1 MSADDARVHAY
12 LDDVARML
20 GSIDPADR
28 AEILAGLRE
37 HIDAAVADR
46 PRPVDDEAVQQ
57 VLAELGP
64 PDRVAAAALS
74 DLSPA
79 PLQAPAAAVG
89 SAPRPALTQSWVPVT
104 VGLLTALSAGLYLVI
119 FAASVGLLAVQEQ
132 QAVAP
137 AGATAVIHGGATAY
151 GAASFHGPTQAD
163 FVQAEVTQNPLLPAS
178 YDVLWS
184 MLVPLGVVGLPWLI
198 STILLAS
205 SPLWTTRQKWAGALL
220 MPALAVACGA
230 VTWLGGAIP
239 ASPARAV
246 LVVAA
251 GLTVTAAAV
260 WLMARLWRD
269 GARRARAWGRAETGP
284 EAARAPWQV

>member
-37 HIDAAVADR
+37 HIDTAVADR
-46 PRPVDDEAVQQ
+46 PQPEDGAVEQ

-74 DLSPA
+74 DLGPSPRRT
-79 PLQAPAAAVG
+79 PAVVG
-89 SAPRPALTQSWVPVT
+89 VTPRPALTQPWVPVT
-104 VGLLTALSAGLYLVI
+104 VGLLTALSAGLYLVVL
-119 FAASVGLLAVQEQ
+119 AA
-132 QAVAP
+132 AVALALTQQP
-137 AGATAVIHGGATAY
+137 DVVPPGVAAPHGTVTAAY
-151 GAASFHGPTQAD
+151 GAGAFHGPTQAD

-178 YDVLWS
+178 YDVVWS
-184 MLVPLGVVGLPWLI
+184 MLGPLGLVGLPWLVA
-198 STILLAS
+198 TVLLAS

-220 MPALAVACGA
+220 MPSLAVACGV
-230 VTWLGGAIP
+230 VTLLGAAIP
-239 ASPARAV
+239 PSPVRAV

-251 GLTVTAAAV
+251 GLVVTAAAV

-269 GARRARAWGRAETGP
+269 GARRARAGGRAETGP
-284 EAARAPWQV
+284 EPARTPWRV

>member
-46 PRPVDDEAVQQ
+46 RGHADDEAVQR

-74 DLSPA
+74 DLGPSPRRVA
-79 PLQAPAAAVG
+79 SAVAA
-89 SAPRPALTQSWVPVT
+89 APRPALTQTWVPVT
-104 VGLLTALSAGLYLVI
+104 VGLLTALSAGLYLVVL
-119 FAASVGLLAVQEQ
+119 AASVALAATQ
-132 QAVAP
+132 QPEVVPPAVAAP
-137 AGATAVIHGGATAY
+137 YGTGTAAY
-151 GAASFHGPTQAD
+151 GAGSAHAAEQAD
-163 FVQAEVTQNPLLPAS
+163 FVRAEVTQAPLLPAS

-184 MLVPLGVVGLPWLI
+184 MLVPLGVVGLPWLV
-198 STILLAS
+198 STVLLAS
-205 SPLWTTRQKWAGALL
+205 SPLWTMLQKWAGALL

-230 VTWLGGAIP
+230 VTWLGVAIP
-239 ASPARAV
+239 PSPVRSV

-251 GLTVTAAAV
+251 GVAVTAAAV
-260 WLMARLWRD
+260 WLIVKLWRD
-269 GARRARAWGRAETGP
+269 GARRARAWGRAEVG
-284 EAARAPWQV
+284 V